1 MRLLSARGPAGA
13 GTILLIDETNF
24 VRRFGTDTTRL
35 AQRREAWRR
44 FAETL
49 ASVPV
54 FTQLDAPDFAAT
66 RRALQAAMSAPVR

>member
-1 MRLLSARGPAGA
+1 MDRRGA
-13 GTILLIDETNF
+13 GVDVFAVGGGHNRSYICSA
-24 VRRFGTDTTRL
+24 DTTRL

-54 FTQLDAPDFAAT
+54 FAALDAPDLAAT